1 MKSFKSAARGAALL
15 LLCASASACASLVGE
30 GSSQNLAIMTNP
42 GGATCTLTR
51 HGETIGKVETPGNII
66 VKRRKYDI
74 NIACNKPGY
83 GEAEYLDKSGL
94 SSMVA
99 GNVAADLIL
108 TAGLSSIVDSANGAD
123 NEYTTPVVIGLSPTD
138 SAQPVSTVQ
147 PAAVTPKTSE
157 N

>member
-1 MKSFKSAARGAALL
+1 
-15 LLCASASACASLVGE
+15 
-30 GSSQNLAIMTNP
+30 
-42 GGATCTLTR
+42 
-51 HGETIGKVETPGNII
+51 
-66 VKRRKYDI
+66 
-74 NIACNKPGY
+74 
-83 GEAEYLDKSGL
+83 
-94 SSMVA
+94 MVA